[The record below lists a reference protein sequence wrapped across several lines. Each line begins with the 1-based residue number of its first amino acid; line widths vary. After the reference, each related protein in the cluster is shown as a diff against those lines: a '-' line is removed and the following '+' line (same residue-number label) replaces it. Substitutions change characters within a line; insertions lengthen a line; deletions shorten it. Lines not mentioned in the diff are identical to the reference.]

1 MLETPDND
9 VLSGRF
15 LFGSGM
21 IEVCRLL
28 VDSISSMFQG
38 ETLSGCKNVS
48 DVASHRTWKEK

>member
-48 DVASHRTWKEK
+48 DVASHRT